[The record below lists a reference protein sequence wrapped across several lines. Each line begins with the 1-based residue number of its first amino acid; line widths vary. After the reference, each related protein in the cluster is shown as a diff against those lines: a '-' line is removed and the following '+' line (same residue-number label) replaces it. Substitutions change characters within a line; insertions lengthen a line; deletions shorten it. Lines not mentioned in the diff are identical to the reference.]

1 MSAVNIPCPKCQ
13 SNLKL
18 PNRSLLGRKGRCPK
32 CQHKFVLEEPDEVQ
46 LELAEPERPVQTA
59 PQTPKVGTAAKWVP
73 DDAPPAPVAPQ
84 TAAPQTAAPQ
94 TAAPAANDFNF
105 AEPTPNGTTN
115 ELDFAAAVP
124 AEEKSVAT
132 RVRNRKKKSKTGPIV
147 VGVGTALF
155 LFSML
160 GLWWQSPDPAE
171 TDTVKE
177 APKVNADWEAE
188 KAQLADSNQEAKK
201 LSPTSGE
208 TIPMQFM
215 PFTPHLI
222 CHLRPAEIWQND
234 SQSRIFVAMLSDLGI
249 WLADSIRDITRFEPQ
264 EIEEVTFAF
273 NFGPR
278 TSPPDVAAIVR
289 LKSEQSASDMQLNRF
304 QGRMRPDLPAEV
316 FESDRY
322 SYMMIDSKT
331 FVVAGVTLSD
341 MLADAKKYSQQPTV
355 ELEGL
360 LAESDRKR
368 HITLAFDILNI
379 DTHRE
384 YIFAEKMQSF
394 ADEFVL
400 WFGKDVQTVSWS
412 MHLGDNL
419 FMETLVHENN
429 TSSPLRVQRH
439 LKLRMQELPQSI
451 MKLARFMTPQL
462 KGYRDM
468 IGRLP
473 AMLQATVL
481 GTSTHV
487 GPSYVRLTTLLP
499 GKAAANLAAASIIT
513 WNQSGITD
521 FSGPSR
527 PVATGPVM
535 PDKIGD
541 RLRQVKM
548 LIDFRRTPLQ
558 EAFEYISEEI
568 QTQIDIDG
576 EGLKMAAMTN
586 NMAQTYNLG
595 ETTSLEAIRAMAANP
610 LLKGEL
616 VIVVDETSKKITVT
630 SRTDATAKGLP
641 IYDLSK

>member
-1 MSAVNIPCPKCQ
+1 MSPVNIPCPKCK
-13 SNLKL
+13 SSLKL
-18 PNRSLLGRKGRCPK
+18 PNRSLLGRKGKCPK
-32 CQHKFVLEEPDEVQ
+32 CQHRFVLEEPDEVE
-46 LELAEPERPVQTA
+46 LELAEPEPSRPQT
-59 PQTPKVGTAAKWVP
+59 PETPKVGTAAKWVP
-73 DDAPPAPVAPQ
+73 DQPGPISPAAQPGAPAVNAFDFSEPPA
-84 TAAPQTAAPQ
+84 
-94 TAAPAANDFNF
+94 D
-105 AEPTPNGTTN
+105 GTTN
-115 ELDFAAAVP
+115 ELDFAAAAP
-124 AEEKSVAT
+124 AEEKSVVS

-160 GLWWQSPDPAE
+160 GLWWQGSGPPAPE
-171 TDTVKE
+171 PVAE
-177 APKVNADWEAE
+177 SPKVNEEWEEE

-222 CHLRPAEIWQND
+222 CHMRPAEIWQAD
-234 SQSRIFVAMLSDLGI
+234 RQSQIFVATLSNLGV
-249 WLADSIRDITRFEPQ
+249 WLSDSIRDITRFEPQ

-278 TSPPDVAAIVR
+278 TSPPDIAAIVR

-316 FESDRY
+316 FESERY

-341 MLADAKKYSQQPTV
+341 MLADAKKYSQQPAV

-360 LAESDRKR
+360 LSESDRNR
-368 HITLAFDILNI
+368 HITLAFDVLNI

-384 YIFAEKMQSF
+384 YIFAEEMQSF

-412 MHLGDNL
+412 MHLGENL
-419 FMETLVHENN
+419 FMETLVHESN

-439 LKLRMQELPQSI
+439 LKLRMQELPESI
-451 MKLARFMTPQL
+451 TKLARFMTPQI

-481 GTSTHV
+481 GTKTHI
-487 GPSYVRLTTLLP
+487 GPSYVRMVTLLP
-499 GKAAANLAAASIIT
+499 GKAAANLAAASIFT

-558 EAFEYISEEI
+558 EAFAYISEEI
-568 QTQIDIDG
+568 QTQINIDG

-595 ETTSLEAIRAMAANP
+595 EATALEAIRAMAANP

-616 VIVVDETSKKITVT
+616 VIVVDEGNKTITVT